1 MSISTTQERIDYL
14 EYICNDLQDT
24 TSLNEKRDIVNSIVP
39 ECKDDFNYILEILA
53 TNILSAILMTRAEYC
68 LQDIVRQI

>member
-14 EYICNDLQDT
+14 EYVCNDLQDT

-39 ECKDDFNYILEILA
+39 ECKDDFNYILEISVLLLL
-53 TNILSAILMTRAEYC
+53 NRL
-68 LQDIVRQI
+68 